1 MREGVGKTLSI
12 STQKKPVLTPGDELT
27 KCRKWR
33 LGKYQA
39 SDKRGCMD
47 KNIIYWASVG
57 PHEEF
62 TDACVEQAKALTDAG
77 FVIEHRKNQRSVRFL
92 SESLG
97 DYWINPADVY
107 GHIHANR
114 EDALATA
121 LLLGVSMRNPMMLLV
136 ANGRGQ
142 FCTPYLKRNFLQAA
156 MSHLEKEDLQRI
168 MAVSGL
174 LSTNETFRLFLNKPE
189 HQSDNFCHSIA
200 F

>member
-1 MREGVGKTLSI
+1 
-12 STQKKPVLTPGDELT
+12 
-27 KCRKWR
+27 
-33 LGKYQA
+33 
-39 SDKRGCMD
+39 MD

-62 TDACVEQAKALTDAG
+62 TDACAEQAKALTGAG
-77 FVIEHRKNQRSVRFL
+77 FEIEHRKNHRSDRFL
-92 SESLG
+92 SERLG
-97 DYWINPADVY
+97 EYWIDPTDVY

-121 LLLGVSMRNPMMLLV
+121 LLLGLSMRNPMMLLI

-142 FCTPYLKRNFLQAA
+142 FCSPYLKRNFLQAA
-156 MSHLEKEDLQRI
+156 MSHLEKEDLHRI

-174 LSTNETFRLFLNKPE
+174 LSTKETFSLFLNKPE
-189 HQSDNFCHSIA
+189 YQSDNFCHSIA